1 MLNCS
6 KNQEPRTKNQEPRTK
21 SLRAM
26 HNFKKLDIWTK
37 SMELVTKIYSIT
49 NSLPNQE
56 RFGLT
61 SQIQRA
67 AVSIPANIAE
77 GSAKSSNKDFARF
90 LEMSIGSSFELET
103 ELIIAL
109 NLKYIDSVVFT
120 NIETKINEIQ
130 KMINGFKQSLN

>member
-1 MLNCS
+1 
-6 KNQEPRTKNQEPRTK
+6 
-21 SLRAM
+21 
-26 HNFKKLDIWTK
+26 
-37 SMELVTKIYSIT
+37 MELVTKIYSIT
-49 NSLPNQE
+49 NSFPNQE

-109 NLKYIDSVVFT
+109 NLKYIDSGVF
-120 NIETKINEIQ
+120 
-130 KMINGFKQSLN
+130 F

>member
-1 MLNCS
+1 
-6 KNQEPRTKNQEPRTK
+6 
-21 SLRAM
+21 M

-109 NLKYIDSVVFT
+109 NLKYIDSMVFT

>member
-1 MLNCS
+1 
-6 KNQEPRTKNQEPRTK
+6 
-21 SLRAM
+21 
-26 HNFKKLDIWTK
+26 
-37 SMELVTKIYSIT
+37 MELVTKIYSIT
-49 NSLPNQE
+49 NSFPNQE

>member
-1 MLNCS
+1 
-6 KNQEPRTKNQEPRTK
+6 
-21 SLRAM
+21 M
-26 HNFKKLDIWTK
+26 HNFKNLDIWTK

-49 NSLPNQE
+49 NSFPNQE